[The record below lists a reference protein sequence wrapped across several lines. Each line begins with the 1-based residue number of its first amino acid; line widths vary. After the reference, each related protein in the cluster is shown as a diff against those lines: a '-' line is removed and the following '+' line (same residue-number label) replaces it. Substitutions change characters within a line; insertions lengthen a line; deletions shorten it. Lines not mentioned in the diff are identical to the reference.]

1 MLTRAVLVVCML
13 AASQAAAAQPWTVDA
28 GATVLP
34 EAWDYNE
41 SREVLAG
48 VTMGV
53 ARAVWRPLA
62 VRVEGLLLH
71 VAQEPRD
78 AWAAAFTIGARTRW
92 RWRHG
97 HPYADLGVGLS
108 RGASPIP
115 QRGTRSN
122 YVIVAGG
129 GAMLPVGRGWLQVGA
144 RWLHLSNAGRVG
156 KNRNPDVQAIGL
168 TLGVVW
174 PF

>member
-13 AASQAAAAQPWTVDA
+13 AASQAAAAQPWTIDA
-28 GATVLP
+28 GTAVLP
-34 EAWDYNE
+34 EAWDFNE
-41 SREVLAG
+41 SREVLTG
-48 VTMGV
+48 VTIGV

-62 VRVEGLLLH
+62 VRVEGLLLNA
-71 VAQEPRD
+71 AQQPRD
-78 AWAAAFTIGARTRW
+78 AWTAGFTMGVQSRW
-92 RWRHG
+92 RLRRG
-97 HPYADLGVGLS
+97 QPYADLAVGLS
-108 RGASPIP
+108 RAEAPVP

-129 GAMLPVGRGWLQVGA
+129 GLMVAAGRGWVQVGA

>member
-1 MLTRAVLVVCML
+1 MLRRALLVVCMV

-48 VTMGV
+48 VTFG
-53 ARAVWRPLA
+53 ADREVWRPLA
-62 VRVEGLLLH
+62 VRVEGWLLKA
-71 VAQEPRD
+71 AQQPRD
-78 AWAAAFTIGARTRW
+78 AWTAGFTMGVRSRW
-92 RWRHG
+92 RLRRG
-97 HPYADLGVGLS
+97 HPYADLGVGSS
-108 RGASPIP
+108 RAAAPIP

-129 GAMLPVGRGWLQVGA
+129 GLMLPTGRGWLQVGA